1 MPEDAKLDAAQVT
14 SILQSQF
21 SDLAPARVVFLGEG
35 CDSFAFEV
43 NDDWVFRFP
52 KRDDVAR
59 QLAIESRVLP
69 VLAARSPLRL
79 PVFSFHGRPSD
90 AFPFPFAGYRKIP
103 GVPAILIE
111 ERTMPVT
118 RWAPAT
124 GRFLSWLH
132 RFPVRDGEALGVPR
146 RDVGALI
153 EDVRTDALDDLDRVA
168 EAMASAPLRQW
179 REFFTA
185 GCREPTATSTPVLVH
200 GDLAREHVLWD
211 AVRQEVTGIIDWSE
225 MAVCDRSVDFAAFF
239 HWNGRSSIDA
249 VLSAYDGPIDAGVL
263 VRAQFLA
270 ACRGV
275 ADVAFGLDTGRQE
288 YIDAG
293 TRALSLC
300 LA

>member
-1 MPEDAKLDAAQVT
+1 MDEDARIDAAQVA

-21 SDLAPARVVFLGEG
+21 NDLAPPRVVFLGEG

-52 KRDDVAR
+52 KRDAVAQ

-69 VLAARSPLRL
+69 VLAAQSPLRL
-79 PVFSFHGRPSD
+79 PAFSFHGRPSD

-103 GVPAILIE
+103 GVPAILID
-111 ERTMPVT
+111 ERTMPVI
-118 RWAPAT
+118 RWAPAM

-153 EDVRTDALDDLDRVA
+153 EEVRTDALDDLDRVA
-168 EAMASAPLRQW
+168 EVMASAPLRQW

-185 GCREPTATSTPVLVH
+185 GCLESAAAPTPVLVH

-211 AVRQEVTGIIDWSE
+211 AARQEVTGIIDWSE
-225 MAVCDRSVDFAAFF
+225 MAVGDRSIDLAAFF
-239 HWNGRSSIDA
+239 HWGGRSCVDA
-249 VLSAYDGPIDAGVL
+249 VLSAYDGPVDDGVL
-263 VRAQFLA
+263 VRAHFLA

-288 YIDAG
+288 YIEAG

-300 LA
+300 LT